1 MDAGFYS
8 LEWKKS
14 ENGFVERKVGEKK
27 PSGFVKEVRRYEDKV
42 VYLVPGKTEYILTVK
57 AEDGKLYTEDVYGII
72 KYYSRDVR
80 ITKNFRTK
88 FENFMR
94 AQRYTVDNH
103 GFIKNVYNS
112 IETFLKPM

>member
-1 MDAGFYS
+1 MIAEFYS
-8 LEWKKS
+8 LERKKG

-27 PSGFVKEVRRYEDKV
+27 PSGFAKEIRRYEDKV
-42 VYLVPGKTEYILTVK
+42 VYMVPGKTQYILTVK
-57 AEDGKLYTEDVYGII
+57 AEDGTLYTEDVYGII

-94 AQRYTVDNH
+94 AQQYTVDDH

-112 IETFLKPM
+112 IETFLKLT